1 MFAGPGLNGT
11 EIIGGFGGLDE
22 ARVLEL
28 PTSLQFSP
36 EPVVTSARSAWPNRK
51 EADTVANTVEKP
63 IGHQYAL
70 AMLNGG
76 ESKVRAL
83 ALEAGTQLTMDAFLR
98 VQDEEP
104 VPAFLHSALCAMSLP
119 TKRPKDDTQ
128 PIVREDGKYALAIN
142 PRPILQTVD
151 GRPVLRSLG
160 VPFGAYPRVA
170 LIYLLSQAVTKRSRD
185 VYLGRNFTE
194 WMRRLGYQTVSY
206 GPRGTANLMREQVDR
221 LLACEW
227 QIRWEGHNSGDSAFA
242 VRDVKISNEYAGSL
256 DRNGAFAREIRM
268 SEQFYAH
275 LIDHAVPLNEVAI
288 RELKGTP
295 TALDLYTYLA
305 YRLPRISGSRGQIIS
320 WDQLA
325 KHLGNNADSKRF
337 RQTVRETMQLV
348 SAVYPNADVDLSG
361 RNVVL
366 RASPAP
372 LERRLVG
379 AHLRALIKPQV
390 EKAPRSSVK
399 GAQGPKT
406 DTPDE
411 KKEPCLA
418 FPSGS
423 LQFGQREQ
431 AFRIIGLDKGSPWC
445 VDTMANAF
453 RAGFPSID
461 VPRADKEWLRVWEA
475 FVVSYAQRRGTAAT

>member
-1 MFAGPGLNGT
+1 MAS
-11 EIIGGFGGLDE
+11 I
-22 ARVLEL
+22 A
-28 PTSLQFSP
+28 
-36 EPVVTSARSAWPNRK
+36 
-51 EADTVANTVEKP
+51 EKP

-70 AMLNGG
+70 AMIDGG
-76 ESKVRAL
+76 EQGVRAL
-83 ALEAGTQLTMDAFLR
+83 ARDAGTQLTLDAFLR

-142 PRPILQTVD
+142 PRPILQTID
-151 GRPVLRSLG
+151 GKPVMRSLG

-227 QIRWEGHNSGDSAFA
+227 QIRWEGHSAGDSAFA

-275 LIDHAVPLNEVAI
+275 LIEHAVPLNEVAI

-305 YRLPRISGSRGQIIS
+305 YRLPRISSPRGQIIS

-348 SAVYPNADVDLSG
+348 SAVYPNADVDFGG

-366 RASPAP
+366 RSSPAP
-372 LERRLVG
+372 LERKLVG
-379 AHLRALIKPQV
+379 PHLRALNSSPV
-390 EKAPRSSVK
+390 EKAPRSSV
-399 GAQGPKT
+399 APLSTQRPNAVSGPT
-406 DTPDE
+406 NVILP
-411 KKEPCLA
+411 
-418 FPSGS
+418 FPTGS
-423 LQFGQREQ
+423 LQFGEREQ
-431 AFRIIGLDKGSPWC
+431 AFRAVGINKGAPWC
-445 VDTMANAF
+445 VDTMASAF
-453 RAGFPSID
+453 RTGFAGIKELRTD
-461 VPRADKEWLRVWEA
+461 EEWLKVWEA
-475 FVVSYAQRRGTAAT
+475 FVVSYARRRAKSRDE